1 VRTAPLRRLASHAAA
16 LTLLAVLA
24 QAPTPASAAPPPFL
38 TRICDGGHAGGQ
50 CFSPFAI
57 ATSPATGDVYVL
69 DGNRIDEFTVWGQFV
84 RAWGGGVANG
94 GATGMGTLTPGSTTV
109 SGVMTA
115 SKAFVEGMA
124 IEGAGIAPGTTIQ
137 SVGEGGT
144 MFLSSPAT
152 AAASGEPTALT
163 SPEAP
168 ANVPTNELQRLS
180 VTATGG
186 SFELRFRSPE
196 PDIST
201 ATTTPIPYNATAAQV
216 QGALEALANIGAG
229 NVAVTSPNPG
239 GGAGVPGGP
248 YTIEFKGSRYA
259 DTNVGNLEALSS
271 TPPLS
276 GGGAAVAEVRNGA
289 GAPEVCTGLDC
300 REGVAGN
307 GPGEIASTS
316 PKGMTIDSQGDL
328 YVYESVGCEGCSN
341 LRTSNRVQKFDPE
354 GHFLLMFGGGVDEGP
369 HQPGNLCTAQYIA
382 EGDSCGGGKPGSG
395 NGEFGVGSFF
405 GNDPSG
411 NFIAAGPGD
420 VIYVGG
426 LERVQ
431 EFEANGTFK
440 GLLPDPGKVLEGQD
454 VQSLAV
460 DPLSGNLYLTFFR
473 AGEGPSATK
482 EGIRKLSPA
491 GSLLATLAV
500 KEPRALAGDGAA
512 NLYVADGQNG
522 LAAEKVELRKFSPSG
537 TEAGD
542 FTFSGPFGRT
552 SFSSPPSLAT
562 NSACGIAGA
571 DLYVGSVAGPESYVN
586 AYGPPPDPTLCPPP
600 AVPPTIS
607 AQYATSVGGHEATLK
622 AKINPH
628 FWPDAH
634 YYVQYGTGK
643 CSEGGCTSEQ
653 PQSPGSKLTSQT
665 INDPL
670 EASTFLQGLQPNTTY
685 HYRFVAESGGGG
697 PVQGLSGEEAEG
709 TFTTFPPAL
718 PPKAD
723 CPNQA
728 LRTSFAAKAPDC
740 RAYEMVSPLD
750 KNGGDAG
757 IGKWKGFGHFLS
769 STDGDRFTFSSTTAF
784 AEPEASPLI
793 NQYLS
798 QRGEGGWST
807 RSINPPRSNPA
818 FYPAGAPSQ
827 FMAFSPDLC
836 QAWFMQD
843 TPLQLAEGAPTNAP
857 NLYRRDECAKGPYE
871 LLSTVEADVLPD
883 SFETPYYPNA
893 LGSSADG
900 THTVFRANAKLTS
913 NGCVSPGVTTNFQT
927 YETNPEGGPL
937 RLISVLPPQGSSQKA
952 SCRNTSLGNFT
963 GEIVDFHQS
972 SVYHAVSP
980 DGSRVFFE
988 ATSGNFT
995 GGATGTPGS
1004 GPEGLYLRL
1013 NATEAPSKVVAG
1025 KCTEADKGC
1034 TVAISEAK
1042 DAFFWGADPEGNRA
1056 LYSTGKELREF
1067 DVQAEESHPIA
1078 GEVLGVAGF
1087 GEDLSRVYFASEEAL
1102 SGSQQNSAGLKAHAG
1117 QANLYLYE
1125 RGAGFT
1131 FVGPLAADDTV
1142 IGFSTNG
1149 FGPVSPIAH
1158 SPYLRSA
1165 RVSPDGL
1172 HLAFTSTARAS
1183 GYDNADAN
1191 FEEPDAEAYLYDASP
1206 GEAGQLHCVSCN
1218 PSGSRPVGRR
1228 VETHWPGAEELPAA
1242 AEIPGW
1248 PDQFRP
1254 SDLLSADGNR
1264 LFFQSYDALVPAD
1277 TNGRRDV
1284 YEWERASGQA
1294 QCEEDGAQLYV
1305 PSAAGCLSLIS
1316 SGQSA
1321 QDSELID
1328 VSQGGRDVF
1337 FATNSSLLPGDP
1349 GLLDVY
1355 DAREGGG
1362 FPEAPAPAP
1371 SCEGEACQSA
1381 PEAPNDPTP
1390 GSSSFQGAGNVSEA
1404 PARKAKHKKH
1414 AKKNKK
1420 HAKHKRKANSG
1431 R

>member
-807 RSINPPRSNPA
+807 RSISPPRSNPPL
-818 FYPAGAPSQ
+818 YPAGAPSQ

-1218 PSGSRPVGRR
+1218 PSGSRPVGRL
-1228 VETHWPGAEELPAA
+1228 VFSEGGKIFAA